1 MTEPWFSRALALIDE
16 ANSADP
22 NHEIGDD
29 GRPVA
34 KEVLYGQRMSE
45 MLGRFAPQADG
56 AMQVAV
62 RAQHIRRWTVPR
74 DRYPM
79 DKVGY
84 HQWRTGLYKFHAEEA
99 AAIARQAGASAADV
113 DRIQTAVGKRDLKNN
128 ADTQLLEDVAGL
140 VFIEH
145 YMLGFAQQKADYSEE
160 KWLGI
165 IAKTWRKLS
174 EAARQFALGG
184 GIRLPEPLVPL
195 IQKAIGAGT

>member
-1 MTEPWFSRALALIDE
+1 MTDPWFKRAIALIDE
-16 ANSADP
+16 ANGADP
-22 NHEIGDD
+22 HSEIDETGQTV
-29 GRPVA
+29 P
-34 KEVLYGQRMSE
+34 KELLYGRRMSE
-45 MLGRFAPQADG
+45 MLGRFAPGADG

-74 DRYPM
+74 SQYPM

-84 HQWRTGLYKFHAEEA
+84 HQWRTGLYRFHAEEA
-99 AAIARQAGASAADV
+99 SRLAQQAGAGGEEV
-113 DRIQTAVGKRDLKNN
+113 GRIEAAVGKRDLKTN

-145 YMLGFAQQKADYSEE
+145 YMLTFAQQKTDYSEE

-174 EAARQFALGG
+174 PAAHAFALGG
-184 GIRLPEPLVPL
+184 NIRLPAPLLPL
-195 IQKAIGAGT
+195 IQKAIGPGT